1 MNRAAAAATSQSA
14 DRAPLAIIPAMI
26 VMSDRIEPSSVRPEA
41 HSSSTPVLGP
51 IGTASLM

>member
-1 MNRAAAAATSQSA
+1 
-14 DRAPLAIIPAMI
+14 MI

-41 HSSSTPVLGP
+41 LCSSTPVLGP